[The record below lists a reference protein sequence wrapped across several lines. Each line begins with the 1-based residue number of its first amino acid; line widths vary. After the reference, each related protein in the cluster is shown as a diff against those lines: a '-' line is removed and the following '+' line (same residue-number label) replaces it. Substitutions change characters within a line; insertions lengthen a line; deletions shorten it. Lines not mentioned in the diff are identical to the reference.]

1 MRVPVLFKVLE
12 DGALEVLDLPLRR
25 YLRWSSL
32 LFSSFDLFEQI
43 FSIQEYPLPI
53 LMKLMD
59 KALKFLGSISSAFFK
74 DSSRHALD
82 LLFDFLE

>member
-1 MRVPVLFKVLE
+1 LRVLLLFKVLE
-12 DGALEVLDLPLRR
+12 DGALEVLNLPLRR
-25 YLRWSSL
+25 NLRWSSL

-59 KALKFLGSISSAFFK
+59 KAFKFLSGVSSALFE
-74 DSSRHALD
+74 DSSWHTLD